1 MRVFVSHKRIECRG
15 YIIGNNRVMIEAW
28 LNLNSRA
35 SAYLL
40 EGGRGGGTRY
50 HTGRHV
56 RLPTETSRI
65 NPERYYHV
73 LLSGK
78 TLNFHNAPLYHYTTI
93 TIYKGI

>member
-1 MRVFVSHKRIECRG
+1 
-15 YIIGNNRVMIEAW
+15 MIKAW
-28 LNLNSRA
+28 LSLNSRA
-35 SAYLL
+35 SAYPL
-40 EGGRGGGTRY
+40 EGGGGGDQY

-78 TLNFHNAPLYHYTTI
+78 TLNFCNAPIYHYTTI
-93 TIYKGI
+93 PIYKGI